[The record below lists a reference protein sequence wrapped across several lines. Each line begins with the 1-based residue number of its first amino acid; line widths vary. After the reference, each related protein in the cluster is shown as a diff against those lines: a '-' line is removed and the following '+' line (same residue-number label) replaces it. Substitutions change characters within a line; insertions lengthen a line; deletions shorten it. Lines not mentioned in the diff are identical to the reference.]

1 MVKIINKRYFF
12 IISLLFVLI
21 FYYLNSRH
29 KPDREDTP
37 LYSID
42 LSKKFTKVIDYQT
55 KKHIKHYK
63 CFVLLFELNSFEE
76 KLGIFPV
83 VFNPKYNPYTLTDE
97 QFYSSLIIGKPH
109 FLLNLYKDGEL
120 ILKKEIYIT
129 ASESSFGEIVDGK
142 RISLG
147 QAYGHFKPRTSAC
160 YDFIENSHY
169 TIELINDTPLPQYQG
184 VETFFSIRHIYNK

>member
-1 MVKIINKRYFF
+1 MIKLFNKRLFF
-12 IISLLFVLI
+12 IIFFVIFLI
-21 FYYLNSRH
+21 FYYLNSGN
-29 KPDREDTP
+29 KLEREDTP

-83 VFNPKYNPYTLTDE
+83 VFSPKYNPYTLTDE

-129 ASESSFGEIVDGK
+129 ARESSFGEIVDGK

-147 QAYGHFKPRTSAC
+147 QVYGHFKPRTSAC

-184 VETFFSIRHIYNK
+184 VETFFSIRYIYNK